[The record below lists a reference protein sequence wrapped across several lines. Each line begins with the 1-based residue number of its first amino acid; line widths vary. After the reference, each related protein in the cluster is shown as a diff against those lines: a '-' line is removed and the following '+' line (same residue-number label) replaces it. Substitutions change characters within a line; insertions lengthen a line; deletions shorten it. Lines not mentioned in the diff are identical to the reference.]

1 MRTRLA
7 ILALTGMIALAACG
21 RGEATSPSLAGND
34 GESIDL
40 VPDFAVS
47 NAAEVD
53 GAGIGASMLP
63 ASLRLTAEQ
72 KAQIEALHEAF
83 RAAHKTDIDA
93 LKAIEAAARAA
104 RHEGRP
110 RSEVRAILATALPIL
125 ARLHAAFGELQDDI
139 WEIYT
144 PEQRAWIEAHHPRLC
159 GPNGPPQLTD
169 DQIAAIRAL
178 RDAFETANHSDL
190 ELIRQTFHDAR
201 AAHQAGATREE
212 IDAIFARASA
222 ALDRLRAAE
231 IKLKADIEALLT
243 PEQRTSFCLVR
254 PHGGH
259 GHG

>member
-1 MRTRLA
+1 M
-7 ILALTGMIALAACG
+7 ALAACG
-21 RGEATSPSLAGND
+21 RSEATSPALSQND

-40 VPDFAVS
+40 IPDFALS

-63 ASLRLTAEQ
+63 ESLKLTAEQ

-83 RAAHKTDIDA
+83 RAAHKSDIDA

-104 RHEGRP
+104 HHEGKP

-125 ARLHAAFGELQDDI
+125 ARLHVAFGELQDAI
-139 WEIYT
+139 WAIYT

-159 GPNGPPQLTD
+159 GPGGPPALTD
-169 DQIAAIRAL
+169 AQITAIRAL
-178 RDAFETANHSDL
+178 RDAFEEANHSDL
-190 ELIRQTFHDAR
+190 EIIKATFQEAR
-201 AAHQAGATREE
+201 AAHQAGATRAE
-212 IDAIFARASA
+212 IDAIFAKASA

-231 IKLKADIEALLT
+231 IKLKADIDALLT
-243 PEQRTSFCLVR
+243 PEQRAAFCLVR